1 MEIMTKQVMM
11 VLMLF
16 AFGKSNAQFVGTGS
30 QTDTTTTTTVMY
42 IKNNALQLS
51 WTDQKVNVKGFVVEQ
66 IREDY
71 FWFEDA
77 TGRIKVEIEPRYMP
91 AVPFNRNTELMI
103 NAEVCYPLIGRK
115 YIGAKKIVFTGKK
128 R

>member
-1 MEIMTKQVMM
+1 MEIMTKRLMM

-16 AFGKSNAQFVGTGS
+16 AFNKSNAQFVGTGS
-30 QTDTTTTTTVMY
+30 QTDTTTTKTVMY
-42 IKNNALQLS
+42 IKNNALRLS

-66 IREDY
+66 IGEDY
-71 FWFEDA
+71 FWFEDI
-77 TGRIKVEIEPRYMP
+77 TGRIKVEIEPRNMP
-91 AVPFNRNTELMI
+91 AVPFNSNTELMI

-115 YIGAKKIVFTGKK
+115 YIGAKTIVFTGKK